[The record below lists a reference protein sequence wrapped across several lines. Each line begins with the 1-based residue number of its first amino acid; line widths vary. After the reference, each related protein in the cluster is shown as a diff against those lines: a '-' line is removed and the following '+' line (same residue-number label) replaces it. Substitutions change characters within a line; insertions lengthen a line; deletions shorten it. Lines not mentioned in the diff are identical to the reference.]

1 MHFIK
6 DLQRKYAVSAKNFA
20 SESEFTSAFTLG
32 LLPVIC
38 LKNKMK

>member
-6 DLQRKYAVSAKNFA
+6 DLQRKYAVPAKTFA
-20 SESEFTSAFTLG
+20 SESAFTSAFTVG
-32 LLPVIC
+32 LLPVVC